1 MLHQPRSASDPP
13 DNFDARMTKKKS
25 AAKDKRRRCLLWW
38 GLVLSPV
45 LGIYLML
52 LAASLSDLP
61 SIEDL
66 ENPRSDLATAVL
78 FSDGTQMGQYYR
90 ENRIPVDYARISPH
104 VVNALIATE
113 DERFR
118 SHGGV
123 DLRGT
128 VRAAVFMGKRGGA
141 STLTQ
146 QLAKM
151 LFTDRS
157 GNVVKRVFQKFQ
169 EWIISARLERMYTKD
184 EIIAMYLNRFDWIN
198 QAVGIHSAARIYY
211 STTPDS
217 LRLEEAAMLV
227 GMCKN
232 PALFNPMRRPDT
244 TMHRRMVVLS
254 QMRKNGYLSNEQYD
268 SLKTL
273 PLGLRFQSVSHT
285 EGPAPYYR
293 ETLREKLQALLSTT
307 GDDGKPKYARAD
319 GKPYDLYTDGLKVYT
334 TIDRRMQAYAE
345 WGLREHL
352 GTELQADFFKDIAR
366 KKNRPFDSRVNQEEI
381 DGILS
386 SAMKRTV
393 RYKVLM
399 GKQCPACERPA
410 RFIAQAAHEG
420 AQHFHCDPDKGEG
433 SNRGCDAWWPV
444 VKEKDIPSVFEKPV
458 RMRVFTWKG
467 EVDTVMSPMDSIRY
481 YKSFLRSGLLSMDPR
496 TGFVKAWVG
505 GPDFKHFQF
514 DHVEK
519 AKRQVGSTFKPF
531 VYATAI
537 REGMD
542 PCRQLPN
549 QRVCFDMPKPQPEWC
564 PENSDAVYG
573 GMVTVEYA
581 LANSLNTITAWLMKQ
596 YGPESVTVLARH
608 MGVKSKLDPVPSLC
622 LGVADLTLSEMT
634 AAFSSFANKGVYI
647 EPILFTRI
655 EDKNGNTIVDI
666 TPKTYEALDERTAYI
681 MLKMLK
687 GVVDGAYNPSTGK
700 VVGTA
705 MRLRTS
711 WGNRQKYANIKFPTA
726 GKTGTTQNNSDGWFI
741 GITPDL
747 VTGVWTGAEDRSVRF
762 SSTDK
767 GQGANMALPIYG
779 YYMNRVYADPTI
791 EISTG
796 DFERPEGD
804 LGVEIDCRV
813 RANGGNGSGK
823 PNWGD

>member
-1 MLHQPRSASDPP
+1 
-13 DNFDARMTKKKS
+13 MTTKTK
-25 AAKDKRRRCLLWW
+25 AAKAPKRRRLLWW
-38 GLVLSPV
+38 GLVLAPV
-45 LGIYLML
+45 LGIYGML

-61 SIEDL
+61 SVEDL

-78 FSDGTQMGQYYR
+78 FSDGTQMGQYYK
-90 ENRIPVDYARISPH
+90 ENRIPVDYERISPN

-118 SHGGV
+118 AHAGV

-128 VRAAVFMGKRGGA
+128 LRAAVFLGKRGGA

-198 QAVGIHSAARIYY
+198 QAVGIHSAARVYF

-217 LRLEEAAMLV
+217 LRVEQAAMLV

-232 PALFNPMRRPDT
+232 PALFNPNKPQRVDT
-244 TMHRRMVVLS
+244 VLHRRMVVLD
-254 QMRKNGYLSNEQYD
+254 QMRKNGFITRAEYD
-268 SLKTL
+268 SLKAL

-285 EGPAPYYR
+285 EGPAPYFR
-293 ETLREKLQALLSTT
+293 EALREKLQELLNSKEEN
-307 GDDGKPKYARAD
+307 GKLRHARPDGR
-319 GKPYDLYTDGLKVYT
+319 PYDLYTDGLKVYT

-345 WGLREHL
+345 WAVREHL
-352 GTELQADFFKDIAR
+352 ATELQPNFFKDLAR
-366 KKNRPFDSRVNQEEI
+366 KKNRPFDSRVSKEEI
-381 DGILS
+381 DGILTT
-386 SAMKRTV
+386 AMKRTA

-399 GKQCPACERPA
+399 GRQCPSCERPA
-410 RFIAQAAHEG
+410 AYIVKETHEG
-420 AQHFHCDPDKGEG
+420 APHFHCDPAKG
-433 SNRGCDAWWPV
+433 GCDAWWPM
-444 VKEKDIPSVFEKPV
+444 VKEADIPKVFDTPV
-458 RMRVFTWKG
+458 RMRVFSWKG
-467 EVDTVMSPMDSIRY
+467 EIDTVMSPMDSIRW

-505 GPDFKHFQF
+505 GPDFKHFQY
-514 DHVEK
+514 DHVDK
-519 AKRQVGSTFKPF
+519 ARRQVGSTFKPF

-542 PCRQLPN
+542 PCRELPN
-549 QRVCFDMPKPQPEWC
+549 QKTCFDMPRPQPQWC
-564 PENSDAVYG
+564 PENSDGEYG

-596 YGPESVTVLARH
+596 YGPEAVTVLARH
-608 MGVKSKLDPVPSLC
+608 MGVKSPLEPVPSLC
-622 LGVADLTLSEMT
+622 LGVADLKLSEMT
-634 AAFSSFANKGVYI
+634 GAFSSFANKGVYI

-655 EDKNGNTIVDI
+655 EDKNGNTIMDI

-700 VVGTA
+700 VVGTG

-762 SSTDK
+762 STTDQ

-804 LGVEIDCRV
+804 LGLELDCRK
-813 RANGGNGSGK
+813 AKGGGNGGK
-823 PNWGD
+823 PVWE

>member
-1 MLHQPRSASDPP
+1 MKKQTE
-13 DNFDARMTKKKS
+13 TKG
-25 AAKDKRRRCLLWW
+25 RRRLLWW
-38 GLVLSPV
+38 GLVLAPV
-45 LGIYLML
+45 LGLYLML

-61 SIEDL
+61 TIEDL

-78 FSDGTQMGQYYR
+78 FSDGTQMGQFFR
-90 ENRIPVDYARISPH
+90 ENRIPVDYERISPN
-104 VVNALIATE
+104 VVNALVATE

-118 SHGGV
+118 EHSGV

-128 VRAAVFMGKRGGA
+128 LRAAVFLGRKGGA

-157 GNVVKRVFQKFQ
+157 GNVVKRIFQKFQ

-198 QAVGIHSAARIYY
+198 QAVGIHSAARIYF

-217 LRLEEAAMLV
+217 LRIEEAAMLV

-232 PALFNPMRRPDT
+232 PALFNPIRRPDT
-244 TMHRRMVVLS
+244 TLHRRMVVLD
-254 QMRKNGYLSNEQYD
+254 QMRRNGFLSVAQYD
-268 SLKTL
+268 SLKAL

-285 EGPAPYYR
+285 EGPAPYFR
-293 ETLREKLQALLSTT
+293 EVLRERLQALLSSTDEN
-307 GDDGKPKYARAD
+307 GELRYPRPD
-319 GKPYDLYTDGLKVYT
+319 GKPYDLYTDGLRVYT

-352 GTELQADFFKDIAR
+352 AQELQADFFKDLAR
-366 KKNRPFDSRVNQEEI
+366 KKNRPFDARVSQDEI
-381 DGILS
+381 KGILAAS
-386 SAMKRTV
+386 MRRTV
-393 RYKVLM
+393 RYKVIT
-399 GKQCPACERPA
+399 GKQCGVCERPA
-410 RFIAQAAHEG
+410 SYIRKEMHDG
-420 AQHFHCDPDKGEG
+420 AMHYHCDPAKG
-433 SNRGCDAWWPV
+433 GCDAWWPV
-444 VKEKDIPSVFEKPV
+444 VAEEDIPKVFDTPV
-458 RMRVFTWKG
+458 KMRVFSWKG
-467 EVDTVMSPMDSIRY
+467 EIDTVMSPMDSIRY
-481 YKSFLRSGLLSMDPR
+481 YKSFLRSGLLSMDPH

-505 GPDFKHFQF
+505 GPDFKHFQY
-514 DHVEK
+514 DHVDK
-519 AKRQVGSTFKPF
+519 ARRQVGSTFKPF

-537 REGMD
+537 REGME
-542 PCRQLPN
+542 PCRELPN
-549 QRVCFDMPKPQPEWC
+549 QKVCFDMPPGQPDWC
-564 PENSDAVYG
+564 PENSDGEYG

-581 LANSLNTITAWLMKQ
+581 MANSLNTITAWLMKQ
-596 YGPESVTVLARH
+596 YGPQSVTVLARH
-608 MGVKSKLDPVPSLC
+608 MGVKSPLEPVPSLC
-622 LGVADLTLSEMT
+622 LGVADLTLMEMT
-634 AAFSSFANKGVYI
+634 GAFSSFANKGVYI
-647 EPILFTRI
+647 EPILYTRI
-655 EDKNGNTIVDI
+655 EDKNGNTILDVV
-666 TPKTYEALDERTAYI
+666 PSTYEALDERTAYI
-681 MLKMLK
+681 MLKMMK

-700 VVGTA
+700 VVGTG

-711 WGNRQKYANIKFPTA
+711 WGNRQKYANIRFPTA

-762 SSTDK
+762 STTDK

-779 YYMNRVYADPTI
+779 YYMNKVYADPAI

-796 DFERPEGD
+796 DFERPEGE
-804 LGVEIDCRV
+804 LGVEIDCR
-813 RANGGNGSGK
+813 AKAKAGPGNGK

>member
-1 MLHQPRSASDPP
+1 MKKGPAKS
-13 DNFDARMTKKKS
+13 KKK
-25 AAKDKRRRCLLWW
+25 RRLLWW
-38 GLVLSPV
+38 ALVLSPV
-45 LGIYLML
+45 LGIYAML
-52 LAASLSDLP
+52 LAASFSNLP

-78 FSDGTQMGQYYR
+78 FSDGSQMGQYYR
-90 ENRIPVDYARISPH
+90 ENRIPVDYARINQH
-104 VVNALIATE
+104 VVEALIATE

-118 SHGGV
+118 DHAGV

-128 VRAAVFMGKRGGA
+128 LRAAVFLGKRGGA

-151 LFTDRS
+151 LFHDRS

-169 EWIISARLERMYTKD
+169 EWIISSRLERMYTKD
-184 EIIAMYLNRFDWIN
+184 EIIAMYLNRFDWVN
-198 QAVGIHSAARIYY
+198 QAVGIHSAARVYFN
-211 STTPDS
+211 TTPDS
-217 LRLEEAAMLV
+217 LKLHEAAMLV

-232 PALFNPMRRPDT
+232 PALFNPRKDYRVDT
-244 TMHRRMVVLS
+244 VLHRRMVVFD
-254 QMRKNGYLSNEQYD
+254 QMRRNGYISQTEYD

-273 PLGLRFQSVSHT
+273 PLGLDFQSVSHT
-285 EGPAPYYR
+285 EGPAPYFR
-293 ETLREKLQALLSTT
+293 ESLREKLQALLTST
-307 GDDGKPKYARAD
+307 DENGKLRYARPD
-319 GKPYDLYTDGLKVYT
+319 GKPYDIYTDGLKVYT

-345 WGLREHL
+345 FAVREHL

-366 KKNRPFDSRVNQEEI
+366 KKNRPFDSRVTKDEV
-381 DGILS
+381 DGILN
-386 SAMKRTV
+386 SAMKRST
-393 RYKVLM
+393 RYKVIT
-399 GKQCPACERPA
+399 GKLCGSCERPA
-410 RFIAQAAHEG
+410 AYIRKEEHEG
-420 AQHFHCDPDKGEG
+420 KPHFHCDPAKG
-433 SNRGCDAWWPV
+433 GCDAWWPV
-444 VKEKDIPSVFEKPV
+444 VKEVDIPKVFDTPV
-458 RMRVFTWKG
+458 KMRVFSWKG
-467 EVDTVMSPMDSIRY
+467 EIDTLMSPMDSIRW
-481 YKSFLRSGLLSMDPR
+481 YKSFLRSGLMSMDPR

-514 DHVEK
+514 DHVDK
-519 AKRQVGSTFKPF
+519 ARRQVGSTFKPF

-537 REGMD
+537 REGMN
-542 PCRQLPN
+542 PCRELPN
-549 QRVCFDMPKPQPEWC
+549 QKVCFDMPKPQPEWC
-564 PENSDAVYG
+564 PENSDGEYG

-581 LANSLNTITAWLMKQ
+581 LANSMNTITAWLMKQ

-608 MGVKSKLDPVPSLC
+608 MGVKSPLDPVPSLC
-622 LGVADLTLSEMT
+622 LGVADLKLLEMT
-634 AAFSSFANKGVYI
+634 GAFSSFANKGVYI
-647 EPILFTRI
+647 EPIIFTRI
-655 EDKNGNTIVDI
+655 EDKNGNAIVDI

-779 YYMNRVYADPTI
+779 YFMNRVYADPSI

-804 LGVEIDCRV
+804 LGVEIDCRK
-813 RANGGNGSGK
+813 AKGGGTGK
-823 PNWGD
+823 PDWGD

>member
-1 MLHQPRSASDPP
+1 M
-13 DNFDARMTKKKS
+13 KKS
-25 AAKDKRRRCLLWW
+25 TANSKKRRRLLWW

-61 SIEDL
+61 SVEDL

-90 ENRIPVDYARISPH
+90 ENRIPVDYDRISPN

-118 SHGGV
+118 EHAGV

-128 VRAAVFMGKRGGA
+128 LRAAVFLGGRGGA

-151 LFTDRS
+151 LFHDRS
-157 GNVVKRVFQKFQ
+157 GNVIGRVFQKFQ

-184 EIIAMYLNRFDWIN
+184 EIIAMYLNRFDWVN
-198 QAVGIHSAARIYY
+198 QAVGIHSAARVYFN
-211 STTPDS
+211 TTPDS
-217 LRLEEAAMLV
+217 LRIEEAAMLV

-232 PALFNPMRRPDT
+232 PALFNPNKAYRVDT
-244 TMHRRMVVLS
+244 VLHRRMVVMD
-254 QMRKNGYLSNEQYD
+254 QMRRNGYLTDAQYD
-268 SLKTL
+268 SLKAL

-285 EGPAPYYR
+285 EGPAPYFR
-293 ETLREKLQALLSTT
+293 ETLREKLQELLSST
-307 GDDGKPKYARAD
+307 DEDGKLRYPRAD
-319 GKPYDLYTDGLKVYT
+319 GKPYDLYTDGLRIYT
-334 TIDRRMQAYAE
+334 TLDQRMQAYAE
-345 WGLREHL
+345 WGVREHL
-352 GTELQADFFKDIAR
+352 ANELQADFFKDIAR
-366 KKNRPFDSRVNQEEI
+366 KKNRPFDSRVSKDEI
-381 DGILS
+381 QAILTT
-386 SAMKRTV
+386 AMKRST
-393 RYKVLM
+393 RYKVLV
-399 GKQCPACERPA
+399 GKQCGSCERPA
-410 RFIAQAAHEG
+410 AYITKAQHEG
-420 AQHFHCDPDKGEG
+420 SLHYHCDPDKG
-433 SNRGCDAWWPV
+433 GCDAWWPV
-444 VKEKDIPSVFEKPV
+444 VKEAEIPKIFDTPV
-458 RMRVFTWKG
+458 KMRVFSWKG
-467 EVDTVMSPMDSIRY
+467 EIDTLLSPMDSIRY

-514 DHVEK
+514 DHVDK
-519 AKRQVGSTFKPF
+519 ARRQVGSTFKPF

-542 PCRQLPN
+542 PCRELPN
-549 QRVCFDMPKPQPEWC
+549 QKICFDMPEGQPDWC
-564 PENSDAVYG
+564 PENSDGEYG

-608 MGVKSKLDPVPSLC
+608 MGVQSPLDPVPSLC
-622 LGVADLTLSEMT
+622 LGVADLKLSEIT
-634 AAFSSFANKGVYI
+634 GAFSSFANKGVYI
-647 EPILFTRI
+647 EPIVFTRI

-687 GVVDGAYNPSTGK
+687 GVTDGAYNPSTGK
-700 VVGTA
+700 VVGTG

-762 SSTDK
+762 STTDK
-767 GQGANMALPIYG
+767 GQGANSALPIYG
-779 YYMNRVYADPTI
+779 YYMNKVYADPTI

-796 DFERPEGD
+796 DFDRPEGD
-804 LGVEIDCRV
+804 LGVELDCRKA
-813 RANGGNGSGK
+813 RGGANGK
-823 PNWGD
+823 PVWE